1 MAAFA
6 GTFAKQGYLAIDRLF
21 DPLLIDA
28 IRDEYQTQYGRFDP
42 KDLPPHLAVGD
53 LRVQVPIELKGP
65 LLDPMLSAHPLLL
78 HMVEAIVGKDPLI
91 DSLTCVTAFP
101 GASEQ
106 KLHRDHPAL
115 FPAEE
120 DPEPCFALSV
130 AVPLIDLTPET
141 GSTLVFP
148 GTHLKKDGPNARDRP
163 GESKTSHLARGG
175 CYFMDYRLWHQGA
188 ANHSD
193 KPRPVLYIIYS
204 RPWFTDL
211 VNFRRHERLK
221 LAKDDLIAMPASQ
234 RALFR
239 RMAAKGGADLTE
251 AELLG

>member
-28 IRDEYQTQYGRFDP
+28 IRDEYQAQLGGFDP
-42 KDLPPHLAVGD
+42 KHLPPHLAVGD

-78 HMVEAIVGKDPLI
+78 QMVEAIVGKDPLI

-120 DPEPCFALSV
+120 NPEPCFALSV
-130 AVPLIDLTPET
+130 AVPLVDLTPET

-148 GTHLKKDGPNARDRP
+148 GTHRMRDGPNANDRP
-163 GESKTSHLARGG
+163 GKSETSFLARGG

-188 ANHSD
+188 ANRSD
-193 KPRPVLYIIYS
+193 TPRPVLYIIYTRS
-204 RPWFTDL
+204 WFTDL
-211 VNFRRHERLK
+211 VNFRKHERLK
-221 LAKDDLIAMPASQ
+221 LAKDDLMAMPPSQ

-239 RMAAKGGADLTE
+239 RVAAKGCADLTE
-251 AELLG
+251 AELFG